1 MEKEIAIE
9 LIKLDVLDR
18 TDAQEYEA
26 LQYFK
31 KSNDDFP
38 WELMGN
44 YQNLIAILAATS
56 KIALPPLSL
65 KNDLLIKLQKLKSVQ
80 HYSNDVEAE
89 QLLSDVILD
98 EDIIEN
104 EVAELAE
111 VILENDNTV
120 SARENTN
127 DENNKVARE
136 SISIKEP
143 NFTNMHILIED
154 KKSKIAKDKELT
166 RNNSGN
172 SNNQIAD
179 AVIPE
184 KQNFNKNT
192 EPEIELIRLNHTVIS
207 DKKSSHFKQSKF
219 RHKKERVMVLALIG
233 VIAVSAGIF
242 LFINNSQ
249 SNQLE
254 TTRGEILFTKTENI
268 VPQEID
274 EQVIIQAEEIE
285 ALNKKETPLETPV
298 TQDLTKPG
306 LPESPKIIEA
316 PLNDVLDLIDDVQL
330 ADGDPVNEKQAEVP
344 LSPPVEKKITEEES
358 PYFVAVEEMPE
369 PIGGLSSIQSK
380 IVYPEIARRAGVDGK
395 VFVLAFVDE
404 SGNVTNAEIV
414 KGIGSGCDEAA
425 LDAVLQTKF
434 KPGIQRG
441 KPVKVKI
448 TIPIVFKR

>member
-18 TDAQEYEA
+18 TDAQEYKA

-56 KIALPPLSL
+56 KIESPPLSL

-80 HYSNDVEAE
+80 QYSNDAEAE

-120 SARENTN
+120 SARENIN
-127 DENNKVARE
+127 EENNKIVRE

-143 NFTNMHILIED
+143 NFSNIHILIED

-179 AVIPE
+179 DVIPD
-184 KQNFNKNT
+184 KQNFDEKT
-192 EPEIELIRLNHTVIS
+192 ESEIELIRLNHTVIS
-207 DKKSSHFKQSKF
+207 DKKSSHLKQSKF
-219 RHKKERVMVLALIG
+219 RHKKERVMALAFIG
-233 VIAVSAGIF
+233 VVAVSAGIF

-249 SNQLE
+249 SDQLE
-254 TTRGEILFTKTENI
+254 TNRGAIVFTKTENI
-268 VPQEID
+268 IPQEID
-274 EQVIIQAEEIE
+274 EQVVIQREEIE
-285 ALNKKETPLETPV
+285 ALNKKETPLETSV
-298 TQDLTKPG
+298 TQDPKKPG
-306 LPESPKIIEA
+306 LPKSPQIIEA
-316 PLNDVLDLIDDVQL
+316 PLNEVFDSIDDVQL
-330 ADGDPVNEKQAEVP
+330 AATDPENEIQAEV
-344 LSPPVEKKITEEES
+344 LVSPPVEKKITEES

-380 IVYPEIARRAGVDGK
+380 IVYPEIARRAGIDGK

-404 SGNVTNAEIV
+404 SGNVTNAEVV

-425 LDAVLQTKF
+425 LDAVMQTKF

>member
-31 KSNDDFP
+31 KSNDDFL
-38 WELMGN
+38 WELMGY

-56 KIALPPLSL
+56 KIELPPLSL
-65 KNDLLIKLQKLKSVQ
+65 KNDLLIKLQKLKSVPQ
-80 HYSNDVEAE
+80 YSNDAEAE
-89 QLLSDVILD
+89 ELLSDVILD
-98 EDIIEN
+98 EDNIEN

-111 VILENDNTV
+111 VILENDNTF
-120 SARENTN
+120 SARENIN
-127 DENNKVARE
+127 EENNKIVRE

-143 NFTNMHILIED
+143 NFSNIHILIED

-166 RNNSGN
+166 RNNSGD

-184 KQNFNKNT
+184 KQNFDEKP
-192 EPEIELIRLNHTVIS
+192 EPEIELIRLNHTVVS
-207 DKKSSHFKQSKF
+207 DRKSSHLKQSKF

-242 LFINNSQ
+242 LFINYSQ

-254 TTRGEILFTKTENI
+254 TNRGGIVFTKTENI

-298 TQDLTKPG
+298 TPDLTKPG
-306 LPESPKIIEA
+306 LPKSPQIIEA

-330 ADGDPVNEKQAEVP
+330 AEGDPVNERQAEVP
-344 LSPPVEKKITEEES
+344 VSPPVEKKITEEES

-404 SGNVTNAEIV
+404 SGNVSNAEIV

-425 LDAVLQTKF
+425 MDAVLQTKF

>member
-18 TDAQEYEA
+18 TDPQEYEA

-56 KIALPPLSL
+56 KIESPPLSL

-80 HYSNDVEAE
+80 QYSNDEEAE
-89 QLLSDVILD
+89 QYLNDVILD
-98 EDIIEN
+98 EDFIEN

-111 VILENDNTV
+111 VILENDNTI
-120 SARENTN
+120 SARENTKEGN
-127 DENNKVARE
+127 DKIARE

-143 NFTNMHILIED
+143 NFTNIHILIED
-154 KKSKIAKDKELT
+154 KKSKIAKDKEFT
-166 RNNSGN
+166 RDHSGN

-179 AVIPE
+179 AIIPE
-184 KQNFNKNT
+184 KQNFEEKT
-192 EPEIELIRLNHTVIS
+192 EPEIELINLNQTVIR
-207 DKKSSHFKQSKF
+207 DKKSSHLKQSKF
-219 RHKKERVMVLALIG
+219 RRKKERVMVLALIG
-233 VIAVSAGIF
+233 VVAVSAAIF
-242 LFINNSQ
+242 LFINNSK
-249 SNQLE
+249 SDQLE
-254 TTRGEILFTKTENI
+254 TNRGAVVFTKPESI
-268 VPQEID
+268 VPQKID
-274 EQVIIQAEEIE
+274 EEVVIQPEEIE
-285 ALNKKETPLETPV
+285 VLNKKETPLETPV
-298 TQDLTKPG
+298 NQDLKKPG
-306 LPESPKIIEA
+306 LPKSPQIIEA
-316 PLNDVLDLIDDVQL
+316 PLNDVLDLVDDVQL
-330 ADGDPVNEKQAEVP
+330 AAGDPVNERQVEVP
-344 LSPPVEKKITEEES
+344 VSPPVERKIEEES

-380 IVYPEIARRAGVDGK
+380 IVYPEIARRAGIDGK

-404 SGNVTNAEIV
+404 SGNVTNAEVV